1 MHYSFRFSP
10 IVPGLHPPSL
20 LDRQCYWDSPNNV
33 KVDVL
38 HCCVRY
44 VWRALLTSAD
54 KAADWEG
61 SGPKIQRPVESFL
74 RYFSA
79 GVVRIV
85 ARMVGVASSPLPSS
99 SPDSSATVGYA
110 VRQCDGLR
118 YAIETYSSYSPT
130 GPTSCRDCSPG
141 LHERL
146 QNDSLEAP
154 PRIQIFAGVS
164 FNRVKH

>member
-1 MHYSFRFSP
+1 MHSSFRFSP

-20 LDRQCYWDSPNNV
+20 LDRQCYWDIPNNV

-61 SGPKIQRPVESFL
+61 SGPRVQRPVEPFL
-74 RYFSA
+74 RYLCA
-79 GVVRIV
+79 GVLRIV
-85 ARMVGVASSPLPSS
+85 VRMVGVVSLSLPSS
-99 SPDSSATVGYA
+99 LDSSATVGYA

-118 YAIETYSSYSPT
+118 YAIETYRSYSPT
-130 GPTSCRDCSPG
+130 GPTSCRDCS
-141 LHERL
+141 LSLLDRM
-146 QNDSLEAP
+146 QNDSSEAP
-154 PRIQIFAGVS
+154 PRIRIFAGVS
-164 FNRVKH
+164 FNQVKH